1 MRSRLLTILLIMIP
15 ELRFF
20 KKEGLTEKE
29 RRVFEVA
36 LPWWVANDLTWGI
49 KGLSGGPG
57 VGVNYTD

>member
-1 MRSRLLTILLIMIP
+1 MYAIKTINHFVDYDPGVEI
-15 ELRFF
+15 FS
-20 KKEGLTEKE
+20 TEKE